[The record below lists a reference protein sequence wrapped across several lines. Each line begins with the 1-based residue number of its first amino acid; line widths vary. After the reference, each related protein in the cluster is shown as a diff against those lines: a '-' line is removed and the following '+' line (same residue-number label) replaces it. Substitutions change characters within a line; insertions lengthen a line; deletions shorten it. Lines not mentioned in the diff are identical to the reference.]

1 MGLMILACIWGFAE
15 ATFFFIIPDVILTFI
30 AISGFSV
37 GLHASLLALAGALI
51 GGVVMYNFSKKNF
64 KQAYNFVH
72 RIPAV
77 GEKML
82 LDVEN
87 SLSDKGVVALITGPI
102 RGIPYKAF
110 AIFSPMIGVRFPI
123 FLLASIPARFT
134 RFFLT
139 AMIAWFL
146 ANVLFDTLPTWVK
159 YSVWAIVWI
168 IVYIIYFS
176 IHPWSGNKKNST

>member
-1 MGLMILACIWGFAE
+1 MILAFVWGFAE

-30 AISGFSV
+30 AISGFRV
-37 GLHASLLALAGALI
+37 GLDASLLALAGALI
-51 GGVVMYNFSKKNF
+51 GGIVMYVFAKRNF
-64 KQAYNFVH
+64 KQAYHFVH
-72 RIPAV
+72 RVPAV

-82 LDVEN
+82 HDVES
-87 SLSDKGVVALITGPI
+87 SLSDKGVIALITGPI

-110 AIFSPMIGVRFPI
+110 AIFSPKMGVRFPT

-139 AMIAWFL
+139 AMIAWLL
-146 ANVLFDTLPTWVK
+146 ANVLFETLPPWIK
-159 YSVWAIVWI
+159 YTVWAIVWM

-176 IHPWSGNKKNST
+176 IHPWSGKKKESS